1 MLFSV
6 KLDADAPKCIKK
18 LLSNNLALPTS
29 LNAAKVIGKQG
40 YKFGSYGLAILMTY
54 SVLGPQKAIEWIKR
68 HIAKDFNEIVKNC
81 TKLCME

>member
-29 LNAAKVIGKQG
+29 SNAVKVTSKRVNR
-40 YKFGSYGLAILMTY
+40 FGGYGLAILMSY
-54 SVLGPQKAIEWIKR
+54 SILGPQKAI
-68 HIAKDFNEIVKNC
+68 
-81 TKLCME
+81 